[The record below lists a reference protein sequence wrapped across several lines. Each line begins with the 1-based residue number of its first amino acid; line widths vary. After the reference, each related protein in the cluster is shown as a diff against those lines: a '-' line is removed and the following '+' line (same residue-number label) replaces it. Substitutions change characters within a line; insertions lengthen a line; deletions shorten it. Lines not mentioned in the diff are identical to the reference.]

1 VIFPFDSRIGW
12 KQLGKKLYRKYEDHA
27 IGDISAA
34 LAYYFIFSLFPFLFF
49 LVTLTA
55 YLPLGDSIPLLMN
68 RLRPVLPAQ
77 AMALVDQH
85 LRSLVS
91 ETRPKL
97 LTIGVLATLYTAS
110 RAVDAVRKGL
120 NLAYDVK
127 ERRSFWRTELLAF
140 ACTLGCAFFVVLG
153 IAGLV
158 IGGDAGFWLA
168 RHVGIGGAYLVAWRW
183 LRWPVTAAVIM
194 LAAAVAYY
202 LLPDVKQKFK
212 YITPGSVLSTLI
224 WLGATW
230 AFSFYVA
237 HFGKYNVTYGSI
249 GGVIILMTWLYITGL
264 IFLMGGEINATL
276 EHAAPEG
283 KAAGARDEGEAP
295 PPPSERPSA
304 MPPGAA
310 ASASSAERSPGGTS
324 GGASGSGASPPHLH

>member
-1 VIFPFDSRIGW
+1 MIFPFDSRIGW

-27 IGDISAA
+27 IGDIAAA

-55 YLPLGDSIPLLMN
+55 YLPLGDSMSLLVN

-140 ACTLGCAFFVVLG
+140 ACTIGCAFFVLLG
-153 IAGLV
+153 VAGLV
-158 IGGDAGFWLA
+158 LGGDAGFWLA
-168 RHVGIGGAYLVAWRW
+168 RHVGIGGAYLLVWRW

-249 GGVIILMTWLYITGL
+249 GGVVVLMTWLYISALVL
-264 IFLMGGEINATL
+264 IVGGEMNAVL
-276 EHAAPEG
+276 EHASPGG
-283 KAAGARDEGEAP
+283 KAAGARAPGEAP
-295 PPPSERPSA
+295 PPRWDRPSA
-304 MPPGAA
+304 MPP
-310 ASASSAERSPGGTS
+310 SAVKSDATAD
-324 GGASGSGASPPHLH
+324 GASRGR